1 MKELGKLV
9 LVLTLICL
17 VAAAALSQVE
27 RVTREPIAQALRE
40 EKLKAIR
47 NVLPKYD
54 NEPDKESVSIVVGKD
69 DSGNDIEKEYY
80 IAKMGDDV
88 VGVAFEGSS
97 SEGYGGNIVVM
108 IGVDP
113 EDTINGIEVI
123 KHAETPGLGSKITGS
138 DFLSHFKGRN
148 LENTK
153 WAVKKDGGDID
164 QITGAT
170 ISPRA
175 VVSAVD
181 EELKRFSEN
190 RDKILEKAKMMS
202 GGGDEDA
209 PSGG

>member
-1 MKELGKLV
+1 MKEIGKLI

-17 VAAAALSQVE
+17 AAAAALSQIE
-27 RVTREPIAQALRE
+27 KLTREPIAQALRE

-47 NVLPKYD
+47 KVLPEYD

-69 DSGNDIEKEYY
+69 DSGKDIEKEYY
-80 IAKMGDDV
+80 IAKKGGDL

-97 SEGYGGNIVVM
+97 SEGYGGEIAVM
-108 IGVDP
+108 IGVDK
-113 EDTINGIEVI
+113 EDTINGIEII
-123 KHAETPGLGSKITGS
+123 KHAETPGLGSKITES
-138 DFLSHFKGRN
+138 VFLSIFKGRT

-175 VVSAVD
+175 VVYAVD
-181 EELKRFSEN
+181 KELKRFSEH
-190 RDKILEKAKMMS
+190 REEILEMVKMKKR
-202 GGGDEDA
+202 DEGA
-209 PSGG
+209 PSSE

>member
-1 MKELGKLV
+1 MKEIGKLI

-27 RVTREPIAQALRE
+27 RLTREPIAQALRE
-40 EKLKAIR
+40 EKLRAIR
-47 NVLPKYD
+47 KVLPEYN
-54 NEPDKESVSIVVGKD
+54 NEPDKESVSIIVGKD
-69 DSGNDIEKEYY
+69 NAGQDIKKDYY
-80 IAKMGDDV
+80 IAKMGEDV

-97 SEGYGGNIVVM
+97 SEGYGGDIVVM

-113 EDTINGIEVI
+113 EDTINGIEII
-123 KHAETPGLGSKITGS
+123 KHAETPGLGSKITESG
-138 DFLSHFKGRN
+138 FLSIFKGRN

-175 VVSAVD
+175 VVYAVD
-181 EELKRFSEN
+181 EELKIFSEK
-190 RDKILEKAKMMS
+190 REEILEKAKMIKE
-202 GGGDEDA
+202 DESA